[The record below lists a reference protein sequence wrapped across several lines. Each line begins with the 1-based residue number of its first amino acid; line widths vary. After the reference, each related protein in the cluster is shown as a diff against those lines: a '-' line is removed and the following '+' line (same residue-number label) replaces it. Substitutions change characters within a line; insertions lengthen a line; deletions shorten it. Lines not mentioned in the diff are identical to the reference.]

1 MWSEANFIGGHRILD
16 FLNTVSDRGKSRAAS
31 TLMLPTDLASW
42 IEASDLCTKNSVDL
56 TPSQVSLDAII
67 EFREAAYRVLVAT
80 LGNTSP
86 PNADIQTVE
95 HCLKTAIQRAS
106 LDIVSSSTIWRANQ
120 KSDHR
125 HQDFFALLLHD
136 FLRSPDM
143 ERLSQCERCTW
154 LFLNSGRGRG
164 RRWCNMATCGNR
176 HKVEMH
182 RSRNH
187 HQRDE
192 VQ

>member
-1 MWSEANFIGGHRILD
+1 MWSEANFIAGHRILD

-31 TLMLPTDLASW
+31 TLRVPTDLASW
-42 IEASDLCTKNSVDL
+42 IEASALGTKTSADPAL
-56 TPSQVSLDAII
+56 SQASFGTVIA
-67 EFREAAYRVLVAT
+67 FRDAAYRVLLAK
-80 LGNTSP
+80 LGNTAA
-86 PNADIQTVE
+86 PNADLQTVE
-95 HCLKTAIQRAS
+95 RCLKSAIQRAS
-106 LDIVSSSTIWRANQ
+106 FDIASSSTIWRANQ
-120 KSDHR
+120 KSDHH
-125 HQDFFALLLHD
+125 HQDLFALMLDD

-182 RSRNH
+182 RSRNR
-187 HQRDE
+187 HQRDGS
-192 VQ
+192 